1 MQKQAGKNKIHISQ
15 QSVLVIILSVI
26 VLLPNLLA
34 TFIATDLGSFWMR
47 LCYLIGSIL
56 LFLLPATI
64 LKARWFF
71 GFHSLTLIIGL
82 VELTHLIINKATTSL
97 LFVYTILISETGEAV
112 ELWSTAWP
120 LILIILL
127 LFVLYWKNIFHRLN
141 NEYLFSGT
149 VRRYI
154 IYIVLLSVVLFGGV
168 YKANDQLL
176 NTLEIPIHNE
186 KIRTEYLSFG
196 EKIFPLNLIIH
207 VSKITLIN
215 NEIENQK
222 KQLETFSFGIKK
234 QKKRPKE
241 IIVLV
246 IGETAR
252 YGNFGINGYA
262 RNTTPRL
269 SKRTNLISFDST
281 YAIANLTT
289 VSVPFI
295 LSRATPQTATLLNK
309 EKSIVEAFQEAG
321 YHTAWIANQSFG
333 NKLLMPISSSCDYT
347 HYLPA
352 DITNH
357 NNLDIKLLDYL
368 QPLLDKEKGR
378 QFIILHSLGCHFKYN
393 CRYPKEFGQFQ
404 PDLNSETDVTSL
416 FAKYNIHR
424 LEDISGNL
432 DNQPLMTEVK
442 TLLVNSYD
450 NAILYTDYFLDSTIE
465 ALEKTGKS
473 CILVYV
479 GDHGENLLDDNR
491 NMFLHGT
498 YSGSAYE
505 YHVPMMVWYSNKY
518 KRLHPQKIAALKEN
532 KSKKMS
538 SMVMFNSLLDMASI
552 HYANLDSSLSI
563 VNPKLPSRDTIW
575 GLDANIKLI
584 EIPTQK

>member
-154 IYIVLLSVVLFGGV
+154 VYIVLLSVVLFGGV